1 MSDSVGGSGK
11 KRRMGMVDS
20 TRLRG
25 CVLQPVVDWD
35 IFSIYVNGYDKKR
48 WMGMADSWR
57 LPHTTKRAF
66 SMIKSNSKKV

>member
-1 MSDSVGGSGK
+1 MAEEWGGGDLVSDSVGGSGK

-35 IFSIYVNGYDKKR
+35 IFSIYVNQ
-48 WMGMADSWR
+48 ADR
-57 LPHTTKRAF
+57 V
-66 SMIKSNSKKV
+66 IQQ